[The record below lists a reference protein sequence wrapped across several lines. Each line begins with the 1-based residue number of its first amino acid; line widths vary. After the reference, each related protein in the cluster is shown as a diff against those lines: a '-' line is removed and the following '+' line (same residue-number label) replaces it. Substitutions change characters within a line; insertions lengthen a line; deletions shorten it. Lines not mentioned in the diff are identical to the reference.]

1 MINIKKKKKK
11 ERKERNLRVFL
22 VAQQVM
28 NPPAMQETP
37 AQFLGQK
44 DPLEKGEATH
54 SSILELPWCHLA
66 SFLDGKESTFNV
78 GDLGSI
84 PGLGRSP
91 RDRKGYP
98 LQYSTLE
105 NSTDCIRPWG
115 CKESDRSEQLLM
127 ADSRMNH
134 LRGRE

>member
-1 MINIKKKKKK
+1 
-11 ERKERNLRVFL
+11 
-22 VAQQVM
+22 M

-66 SFLDGKESTFNV
+66 SFLDGKESTCNV

-105 NSTDCIRPWG
+105 NSTDCISPWG
-115 CKESDRSEQLLM
+115 CKESDRIEQLLT

-134 LRGRE
+134 LPGRE

>member
-11 ERKERNLRVFL
+11 ERNLRVSL

-54 SSILELPWCHLA
+54 SSIRELPWCLRWYRIHLQCGRPGF
-66 SFLDGKESTFNV
+66 SPWLGK
-78 GDLGSI
+78 I
-84 PGLGRSP
+84 P
-91 RDRKGYP
+91 
-98 LQYSTLE
+98 
-105 NSTDCIRPWG
+105 
-115 CKESDRSEQLLM
+115 
-127 ADSRMNH
+127 
-134 LRGRE
+134 

>member
-1 MINIKKKKKK
+1 
-11 ERKERNLRVFL
+11 
-22 VAQQVM
+22 M

-66 SFLDGKESTFNV
+66 SFLDGKESTCNV

-84 PGLGRSP
+84 RGLEDPWRREWQLTPGALPGESHGQRNLVGCS
-91 RDRKGYP
+91 
-98 LQYSTLE
+98 
-105 NSTDCIRPWG
+105 PWG
-115 CKESDRSEQLLM
+115 SQRV
-127 ADSRMNH
+127 RH
-134 LRGRE
+134 Y